1 MCADMLACSHRP
13 HSRLLVSIWP
23 SNKVYHSHWL
33 WASQQATRN
42 YTSVTA
48 YICIILHT
56 QKLLLSYLGSQQW
69 RNERGWIVQ
78 AITDDSL
85 LSCRLL
91 RFAVYGE
98 WRNSHVIFK
107 TTTKKK
113 YHRLASS
120 WVRVGPVILTGYKDL
135 WFSGWR
141 ILDLTHAAE
150 TTAADAHLSLL
161 HPEGFMVPA
170 RVHAQLMGISNC
182 VQLAL
187 DKIAVTLSL

>member
-1 MCADMLACSHRP
+1 MSFTASYKKLHFT
-13 HSRLLVSIWP
+13 HSIHLHHFTHTKAPFELFRKSTVKERTWLNCTSDTGWLTPVLQTP
-23 SNKVYHSHWL
+23 ALCCLRKVTKL
-33 WASQQATRN
+33 PRN
-42 YTSVTA
+42 
-48 YICIILHT
+48 I
-56 QKLLLSYLGSQQW
+56 Q
-69 RNERGWIVQ
+69 N
-78 AITDDSL
+78 
-85 LSCRLL
+85 
-91 RFAVYGE
+91 
-98 WRNSHVIFK
+98 NN
-107 TTTKKK
+107 KKK

-161 HPEGFMVPA
+161 RPEGFMVPA